1 MRLTFAGSGSAF
13 TVGADNY
20 QSNILLTIDRSEP
33 AHGEGPPPPAA
44 LRHLL
49 IDCGSDA
56 RYSLPTIGIKRPT
69 EIDAVFITHTH
80 ADHIGGLEWL
90 ALSCHFGPSRYHPR
104 LIVAEELREQLW
116 ERSLSGGLMYTEEGP
131 ATLDTY
137 FEVDPVGP
145 DRRFV
150 WEGVSF
156 EIIPVVHVDAGSIR
170 MMSYGLYMESDGL
183 RVYFSADA
191 KFDAQLETRHY
202 IKDADVI
209 FHDCENTF
217 RTGVHSHYED
227 LRNIPR
233 WIREKTWLYHVSP
246 GVLPDCRA
254 DHFRGFVKPGQI
266 FDLGK
271 PETFL
276 PIDEVSSKK

>member
-20 QSNILLTIDRSEP
+20 QSNILVTVDRGEP
-33 AHGEGPPPPAA
+33 GAA
-44 LRHLL
+44 SPDTMRHLL

-56 RYSLPTIGIKRPT
+56 RYSLPTIGIKRPS
-69 EIDAVFITHTH
+69 EISAIFITHTH

-90 ALSCHFGPSRYHPR
+90 ALSCHFGSTRYHPK
-104 LIVAEELREQLW
+104 LIVAEELREALW
-116 ERSLSGGLMYTEEGP
+116 DRSLSGGLMYTEEGP

-137 FEVDPVGP
+137 FEVQAVGP
-145 DRRFV
+145 DRRFE
-150 WEGVSF
+150 WEGVRF
-156 EIIPVVHVDAGSIR
+156 EIIPVMHVDAGSIC
-170 MMSYGLYMESDGL
+170 MMSYGLFMESDGL

-191 KFDAQLETRHY
+191 KFDPRLETRHY

-209 FHDCENTF
+209 FHDCENAF
-217 RTGVHSHYED
+217 RTGVHSHYDD
-227 LRNIPR
+227 LRTIPR

-254 DHFRGFVKPGQI
+254 DHFRGFVKPGQV
-266 FDLGK
+266 FDLAL
-271 PETFL
+271 PETLL
-276 PIDEVSSKK
+276 PEPGASAKTQR